1 MRRFLDGYYP
11 MRVSMQIDYAS
22 SGLQLIAMKPER
34 QQGFDVTEQDG
45 SLAFDAWFEGRLKT
59 EFLFRSHTL

>member
-11 MRVSMQIDYAS
+11 MRVSMKIDFAD
-22 SGLQLIAMKPER
+22 SGLRLIAMKPER
-34 QQGFDVTEQDG
+34 QQGFEVKEQNG
-45 SLAFDAWFEGRLKT
+45 SLAFDAWFEGRLRT

>member
-1 MRRFLDGYYP
+1 
-11 MRVSMQIDYAS
+11 MQIDYAS

-34 QQGFDVTEQDG
+34 QQGFEVTEQAG

-59 EFLFRSHTL
+59 EFLFRRNML